1 METQN
6 TTQSSLRGVSC
17 VYMLAGIKILNFLNT
32 FRPTGNRFTA
42 EFQLCLMST
51 ILFTQKYKCIIPFN
65 TNLSQCT
72 TIQGMQ
78 CSVYQILIPDHRTKT
93 ICIPGNV
100 QLPYLNC
107 GYAKFPMTCYCKSNN
122 LSDLLNQIRP
132 NLSQRIHN
140 FHSNFKFIGQHIFWG
155 RNLSQIIFLAAL
167 FYVSNVAINHYL
179 RVNGKNQFNLTKFS
193 MT

>member
-1 METQN
+1 M
-6 TTQSSLRGVSC
+6 
-17 VYMLAGIKILNFLNT
+17 YMLAGIKILNFLNT
-32 FRPTGNRFTA
+32 FRPTANKFTA

-72 TIQGMQ
+72 TISGMQ
-78 CSVYQILIPDHRTKT
+78 CVVCTMSSFLIIVPKRSAFQVTYDCLILTVV
-93 ICIPGNV
+93 CS
-100 QLPYLNC
+100 
-107 GYAKFPMTCYCKSNN
+107 YAKFPMTCYCKSNN

-155 RNLSQIIFLAAL
+155 RNLSRIIFLAAL

-179 RVNGKNQFNLTKFS
+179 CVKGKNRFNLTKFS